1 MIWRNT
7 WDWRSKDYP
16 PNLGGELN
24 MIRFLQ
30 SNWMSAAIG
39 ALIYLAVTV
48 AVWRAP
54 KIASP
59 VNTPAV
65 ARAASLPPSWEFRSS
80 ELDELIVDLQHQKQ
94 VLGDR
99 ERQLNELESRLKAER
114 QEIVVITQNVG
125 RMQAE
130 FDRNVVRLHDEEIAN
145 LKRLAKIY
153 ATMSP
158 EGAVSIFKEM
168 KDDDIVKIFTYM
180 KDAETAPILE
190 LLAQGSPADAKRA
203 AQISERLKVVLYRN
217 TPNNPS

>member
-1 MIWRNT
+1 
-7 WDWRSKDYP
+7 
-16 PNLGGELN
+16 
-24 MIRFLQ
+24 
-30 SNWMSAAIG
+30 MSAVIG
-39 ALIYLAVTV
+39 ALVYLAVTV
-48 AVWRAP
+48 ALWRGP
-54 KIASP
+54 KIAAP
-59 VNTPAV
+59 VSTAAV
-65 ARAASLPPSWEFRSS
+65 AKGAPLPPSWEFRSS
-80 ELDELIVDLQHQKQ
+80 EIDELIVDLQHQKQ

-114 QEIVVITQNVG
+114 QEIVLITQNVG

-130 FDRNVVRLHDEEIAN
+130 FDRNVLRLHEEETAN

-153 ATMSP
+153 AAMSP

-190 LLAQGSPADAKRA
+190 LLAHGSPADAKRA

-217 TPNNPS
+217 TANKPS